1 MKKSFLTS
9 GEFAALCRT
18 TKATLFHYDQKGLLK
33 PRHVSANGYRRYDV
47 RQFFD
52 FDTISIFKE
61 TGSSLEEI
69 RQYRQSRD
77 EQSLL
82 KLLEAKLE
90 ILEQE
95 QALLARRKIVLH
107 DLSDSL
113 REALNRRHDEV
124 LLEEMAEER
133 LEIIP
138 TGGDSIDA
146 VENYAAYFADYIDF
160 YYMTDEV
167 PRRPFGYILDRS
179 YLSEGSYMETFNFKR
194 ASEKTPPGALH
205 VKESGLYAAI
215 THRGTHE
222 SHMQCLDILS
232 EYIRKQRL
240 EVCSDCYCYDLAGY
254 AMFGSEESYIAGYCV
269 RVNEKGA

>member
-113 REALNRRHDEV
+113 RDALNRRHDES
-124 LLEEMAEER
+124 AS
-133 LEIIP
+133 
-138 TGGDSIDA
+138 GGD
-146 VENYAAYFADYIDF
+146 
-160 YYMTDEV
+160 
-167 PRRPFGYILDRS
+167 G
-179 YLSEGSYMETFNFKR
+179 G
-194 ASEKTPPGALH
+194 
-205 VKESGLYAAI
+205 
-215 THRGTHE
+215 GT
-222 SHMQCLDILS
+222 
-232 EYIRKQRL
+232 
-240 EVCSDCYCYDLAGY
+240 A
-254 AMFGSEESYIAGYCV
+254 
-269 RVNEKGA
+269 